1 MDELLGAL
9 GGAGNNDI
17 GAMLGN
23 ALGGD
28 ADSAKVEAATKTGL
42 GAILGALAGN
52 AAESGGAESLLGA
65 IKKDHDGSAIDNP
78 SSVLG
83 SPQAS
88 ADGQKILAHAFGNNA
103 GSIEGKVAE
112 KSGLDI
118 GMVTKL
124 LPMLAPV
131 VMGMLAKKAKQG
143 DGMDASALSGLLKGE
158 SDGLD
163 LGDLTGLLGGLGGAG
178 GAADLISSMT
188 GGADAGG
195 SKGGLMATIMDML
208 KKFGSKK

>member
-23 ALGGD
+23 ALGGG
-28 ADSAKVEAATKTGL
+28 ADSTKVEAATKSGL

-52 AAESGGAESLLGA
+52 AADGGAESLLGA

-103 GSIEGKVAE
+103 ASIEGKVAE
-112 KSGLDI
+112 QSGLDI

-131 VMGMLAKKAKQG
+131 VMGMLAKKTNEDG
-143 DGMDASALSGLLKGE
+143 GMDASALSGLLKGE

-163 LGDLTGLLGGLGGAG
+163 LGDLAGLLGGLGGAG
-178 GAADLISSMT
+178 GAADLISNMT
-188 GGADAGG
+188 GGGDAGS
-195 SKGGLMATIMDML
+195 SKGGLMATVMAML
-208 KKFGSKK
+208 KKFTAKK